1 MTEKLPEIGETAQA
15 LVVRID
21 SAESRLPAVLKFQ
34 VEFESAGEAL
44 REWKTLATTIETERQ
59 EWVVKPTREL
69 KERWERCYG
78 EPTRRIEAG
87 ITAVKGLMLGY
98 TREQEA
104 IRQAEE
110 RRLRA
115 IEEEKARKERA
126 RLEEKARVERE
137 KADEL
142 RRKAEAEAAKERA
155 RLQAEA
161 DKLRA
166 KRDAE
171 SRAKR
176 ADLEAQAK
184 AVEADTRKADAKA
197 ADAAAH
203 ERQAE
208 ITTAV
213 DVRVESK
220 VQPVAGVAQ
229 KVVWKFRVVD
239 FKSLPDTYKLANDV
253 MLGSIA
259 RLDKAEAKVPGV
271 EFYSESVLAAR
282 GS

>member
-1 MTEKLPEIGETAQA
+1 MSNLPEIGETERA
-15 LVVRID
+15 LAVR
-21 SAESRLPAVLKFQ
+21 AEDAASHLPAVLSSQ
-34 VEFESAGEAL
+34 TEFETAGETL
-44 REWKTLATTIETERQ
+44 RQLQTLSKTIEDKRVELTAPVLEAKRRLDDFFRGPAER
-59 EWVVKPTREL
+59 VK
-69 KERWERCYG
+69 KAIG
-78 EPTRRIEAG
+78 D
-87 ITAVKGLMLGY
+87 VKSLMLGY

-115 IEEEKARKERA
+115 IEEAKAAKERERLEAKARA
-126 RLEEKARVERE
+126 ERE
-137 KADEL
+137 KAEEL

-176 ADLEAQAK
+176 AELEAQAK

-208 ITTAV
+208 ITQAV

-220 VQPVAGVAQ
+220 VQPVAGVRQ
-229 KVVWKFRVVD
+229 QMVYKFRVVD
-239 FKSLPDTYKLANDV
+239 KAKLPLDYLLPDEKALGELAR
-253 MLGSIA
+253 SS
-259 RLDKAEAKVPGV
+259 KALAVIPGV

>member
-1 MTEKLPEIGETAQA
+1 MTERLPEIGESEKA
-15 LVVRID
+15 LAVR
-21 SAESRLPAVLKFQ
+21 AEDAASHLPVVLKSQ
-34 VEFESAGEAL
+34 VEFETAGETL
-44 REWKTLATTIETERQ
+44 RQLQTLAKGLEDKR
-59 EWVVKPTREL
+59 VEL
-69 KERWERCYG
+69 TSPVLEAK
-78 EPTRRIEAG
+78 RRIDEFFRSPIARVKLAIDG
-87 ITAVKGLMLGY
+87 VKGLMLGY

-110 RRLRA
+110 ARLRR

-126 RLEEKARVERE
+126 RLEEKARIERE

-171 SRAKR
+171 SRAER
-176 ADLEAQAK
+176 ARLQAAAA
-184 AVEADTRKADAKA
+184 AVETDTRKADEMAAKSA
-197 ADAAAH
+197 GH

-208 ITTAV
+208 VTQAV
-213 DVRVESK
+213 DVRVESTVEMAK
-220 VQPVAGVAQ
+220 GQSLRQ
-229 KVVWKFRVVD
+229 NWTFRVVG
-239 FKSLPDTYKLANDV
+239 FRSLPDSYKLANLV

-259 RLDKAEAKVPGV
+259 RSDKAAAKVPGV
-271 EFYSESVLAAR
+271 EFYAESVLAAR
-282 GS
+282 A

>member
-1 MTEKLPEIGETAQA
+1 MPTLPEIGETERA
-15 LVVRID
+15 LAVR
-21 SAESRLPAVLKFQ
+21 AEDAASHLPAVLKSQ
-34 VEFESAGEAL
+34 NEFETAGETL
-44 REWKTLATTIETERQ
+44 RQLQTLAKTIEDKRVELTAPVLEAKRRLDDFFRGPANR
-59 EWVVKPTREL
+59 VK
-69 KERWERCYG
+69 CA
-78 EPTRRIEAG
+78 IS
-87 ITAVKGLMLGY
+87 AVKGLMLGY

-104 IRQAEE
+104 IR
-110 RRLRA
+110 R
-115 IEEEKARKERA
+115 IEEERLRRIEEAKAQKERE
-126 RLEEKARVERE
+126 RLEARARAERE

-176 ADLEAQAK
+176 AELEAQAK
-184 AVEADTRKADAKA
+184 AVEADTAKADAARVKA
-197 ADAAAH
+197 EALKSQAAN
-203 ERQAE
+203 
-208 ITTAV
+208 TTAV
-213 DVRVESK
+213 DVRVESTVK
-220 VQPVAGVAQ
+220 PVAGIAQ

-239 FKSLPDTYKLANDV
+239 FRSLPDTYKLPNEV

-259 RLDKAEAKVPGV
+259 RADKDRARVPGV
-271 EFYSESVLAAR
+271 EFYAEPVLAAR